1 MQFSHASDE
10 RSKVWDMIK
19 NIRTA
24 LFVTHDEDGG
34 MHARP
39 MAVNQQV
46 FEGDLWF
53 FTDVNS
59 PKIEEIEAN
68 SSVLLAY
75 AEPRDQ
81 EYISVTGTA
90 EVVRDRKKIDELWT
104 DALRLWFPRGPG
116 DRSIAL
122 IKVSVSAAE
131 YWDAPSARMVL
142 AYSCEKAGTSGLT
155 IDLGENKRVG
165 F

>member
-1 MQFSHASDE
+1 MKISHTLDD
-10 RSKVWDMIK
+10 RRKVWDMIK

-39 MAVNQQV
+39 MAVNQRT
-46 FEGDLWF
+46 FDGDLWF
-53 FTDVNS
+53 FTGVDS
-59 PKIEEIEAN
+59 PKIDEIEGN
-68 SSVLLAY
+68 PSVLLAY
-75 AEPRDQ
+75 AEPRGQ
-81 EYISVTGTA
+81 EYVSVTGTA

-104 DALRLWFPRGPG
+104 DALRVWFPRGPG

-142 AYSCEKAGTSGLT
+142 AYSCTKAVPAGLT
-155 IDLGENKRVG
+155 VDLRENKRVG
-165 F
+165 H